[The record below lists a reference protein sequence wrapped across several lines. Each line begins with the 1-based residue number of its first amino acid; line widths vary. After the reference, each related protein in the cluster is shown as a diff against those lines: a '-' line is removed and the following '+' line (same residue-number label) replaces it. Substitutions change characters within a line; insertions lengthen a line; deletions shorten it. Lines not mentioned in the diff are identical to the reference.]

1 MAISIA
7 DVRGA
12 VMVENKDS
20 VLSVRFPLEVVEQMR
35 TAAEQQGVTVSEWI
49 RQVTER
55 KIERALQ
62 PMDTKSRLNRVL
74 NAFAPFVIMVENN
87 EPYGRWTKKLNYAY
101 EDLLEMLEEAKR
113 ANEGEGTEQPQRG

>member
-1 MAISIA
+1 
-7 DVRGA
+7 
-12 VMVENKDS
+12 MVENKDS